1 MDVDS
6 GVGNGGPPEM
16 GEVAGGA
23 GELGSENLTGNET
36 CPDGARGA
44 LRDGNGND
52 KQGEGGDQNDNGERG
67 SDSKAKDELAQVE
80 EEEMPEMINLM
91 PDSDDDTDGSDN
103 PNSEVVTFKKRKT
116 SHSLRSSLRR
126 KGGQDES
133 SSSSSSDEEVPEV
146 EPMALSSPL
155 QMPDLTSGEEGE
167 ASRTREVG
175 SSSRREVPPLTS
187 SEGEDDRRK
196 ERVRARR
203 VVRAEDLVTVEGEEE
218 GGGQRSSSSSS
229 SSDTDED
236 GTPSATFISE
246 KAREVIFKPISAS
259 KHSVLSDLASR
270 QMGLRMKP
278 TFTSRRC
285 GSADLVKRFKLAAK
299 LSGHEGCV
307 NCLNFNQVSGIDGRI
322 NGEYYEYFSGRHQDC
337 IGQ

>member
-6 GVGNGGPPEM
+6 EVGNGGPSEM
-16 GEVAGGA
+16 EEIRGGA
-23 GELGSENLTGNET
+23 CGELVPQNLTENET
-36 CPDGARGA
+36 CPEGARET
-44 LRDGNGND
+44 LRDGNGNNE
-52 KQGEGGDQNDNGERG
+52 QEEGGDRNDNGEGG
-67 SDSKAKDELAQVE
+67 SESKAKDESQIE
-80 EEEMPEMINLM
+80 EDSAMPEMINLM
-91 PDSDDDTDGSDN
+91 PDSDDDTDASEN

-116 SHSLRSSLRR
+116 SHSLRNSLRR
-126 KGGQDES
+126 RGQDES

-146 EPMALSSPL
+146 EPMAVSSPL
-155 QMPDLTSGEEGE
+155 QMPDLTSGEEEGE
-167 ASRTREVG
+167 ANRTREG
-175 SSSRREVPPLTS
+175 GSSSSRREIPPLTS
-187 SEGEDDRRK
+187 SEGEDDDRRK

-203 VVRAEDLVTVEGEEE
+203 VVRAEDLVTVEGEGEE
-218 GGGQRSSSSSS
+218 GGQRSSSSSS

-307 NCLNFNQVSGIDGRI
+307 NCLNFNQVLGNCKEAKNI
-322 NGEYYEYFSGRHQDC
+322 
-337 IGQ
+337 

>member
-6 GVGNGGPPEM
+6 EVGSGGPPEGGM
-16 GEVAGGA
+16 PGGGA
-23 GELGSENLTGNET
+23 GELGSENLTENET
-36 CPDGARGA
+36 CPGGSREP

-52 KQGEGGDQNDNGERG
+52 KQEEGGDRPDNGEGGSE
-67 SDSKAKDELAQVE
+67 SKAKDESKVE
-80 EEEMPEMINLM
+80 EESAMPEMINLM
-91 PDSDDDTDGSDN
+91 PDSDDDTDSSEN

-126 KGGQDES
+126 RGQGES

-146 EPMALSSPL
+146 EPMAVSSPL
-155 QMPDLTSGEEGE
+155 QMPNLTSGEEGE
-167 ASRTREVG
+167 ASTTREGG
-175 SSSRREVPPLTS
+175 STSRREIPPLTS
-187 SEGEDDRRK
+187 SEGEDDGRK

-203 VVRAEDLVTVEGEEE
+203 VVRAEDLVTAEGEG

-307 NCLNFNQVSGIDGRI
+307 NCLNFNQV
-322 NGEYYEYFSGRHQDC
+322 Q
-337 IGQ
+337 